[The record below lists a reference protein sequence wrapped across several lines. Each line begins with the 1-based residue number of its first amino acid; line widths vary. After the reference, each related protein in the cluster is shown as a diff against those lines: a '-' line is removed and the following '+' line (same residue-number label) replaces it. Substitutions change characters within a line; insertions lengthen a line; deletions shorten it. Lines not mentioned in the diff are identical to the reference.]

1 MRIFKVR
8 SQCIGLL
15 IGCLLISAGLAEQSQ
30 DSETTQIVMLGT
42 GMPNPFLDRSGPS
55 VAIVVRDEPY
65 LIDFGPGIVRQ
76 ASAMSPEHGGPVK
89 GLAVEKIKHAF
100 LTHLH
105 SDHTVGLPD
114 LILTAWTAGRDKPL
128 KLFGPE
134 GSKHMA
140 YKVLE
145 AYEEDIRYR
154 LYSEQPA
161 NNEGWRVETHE
172 IGEAGLVFTD
182 DNVRVEAFRAPHVS
196 WLEAWRYRFTTP
208 YRVIV
213 ISGDTAPSDVLKR
226 YSEGADVL
234 IHEAYSEEYFAKKEP
249 KWQNYHAKNHTSTT
263 ELGRLASEVE
273 PKLLI
278 FYHQLLWGS
287 THETLINEVKSE
299 FSGTVVSARDLD
311 VFLTSVFRFFMKS

>member
-15 IGCLLISAGLAEQSQ
+15 IGCLLTSAGLAEQTL
-30 DSETTQIVMLGT
+30 DYEITQIVMLGT
-42 GMPNPFLDRSGPS
+42 GTPNPFPDRSGPY
-55 VAIVVRDEPY
+55 VAIVLKDEPY
-65 LIDFGPGIVRQ
+65 LIDFGPGVVRQ
-76 ASAMSPEHGGPVK
+76 ASAMSPEYGGSVK

-105 SDHTVGLPD
+105 LDHTVGLPD

-140 YKVLE
+140 DKVLE

-161 NNEGWRVETHE
+161 NNEGWRVETPE
-172 IGEAGLVFTD
+172 IREAGLVFAD
-182 DNVRVEAFRAPHVS
+182 DNVLVEAFRVPHGS
-196 WLEAWRYRFTTP
+196 WPEAWGYRFTTP
-208 YRVIV
+208 DRVIV
-213 ISGDTAPSDVLKR
+213 ISGDTSPSDVLKR
-226 YSEGADVL
+226 YSRGADVL
-234 IHEAYSEEYFAKKEP
+234 IHEVYSEEGFGKKEP
-249 KWQNYHAKNHTSTT
+249 KWQKYHAKNHTSTT
-263 ELGRLASEVE
+263 ELGRLASEVK

-278 FYHQLLWGS
+278 LYHQLLWVS
-287 THETLINEVKSE
+287 THETLIKEVISE
-299 FSGTVVSARDLD
+299 FSGTVISARDLD
-311 VFLTSVFRFFMKS
+311 VF